1 MPSNYYLQI
10 ENTPST
16 LIRMVDSIRPELYDT
31 SLEGDRFTLK
41 EVVAHLAD
49 LEQTWLDRITTAI
62 EFPGKAVEPFNEE
75 ARYNYEMVKKKLEE
89 QKKQEQQQ
97 KDDQNQKDQE
107 QKDNKDKQDNK
118 DDKYSEKD
126 IHHELEVFDNRRRD
140 TVDYL
145 LRLADDDWANTITH
159 PEKGEMTVLE
169 IVQYIT
175 GHDLYH
181 VHQVSQYLK

>member
-1 MPSNYYLQI
+1 
-10 ENTPST
+10 
-16 LIRMVDSIRPELYDT
+16 MVDSIRPELYDT
-31 SLEGDRFTLK
+31 SLEGGRFTLK
-41 EVVAHLAD
+41 EVIAHLAD

-62 EFPGKAVEPFNEE
+62 EFPGKAVEPFNEA
-75 ARYNYEMVKKKLEE
+75 ARAIEH
-89 QKKQEQQQ
+89 
-97 KDDQNQKDQE
+97 
-107 QKDNKDKQDNK
+107 
-118 DDKYSEKD
+118 KYAEKD
-126 IHHELEVFDNRRRD
+126 IHHELDVFDNRRRD

-145 LRLADDDWANTITH
+145 LRLAEDDWSNTITH

>member
-16 LIRMVDSIRPELYDT
+16 LIRMVDAIRPDLYDT

-41 EVVAHLAD
+41 EVIAHMAD

-62 EFPGKAVEPFNEE
+62 EFPGKKVEDFDE
-75 ARYNYEMVKKKLEE
+75 AGRAIEH
-89 QKKQEQQQ
+89 
-97 KDDQNQKDQE
+97 
-107 QKDNKDKQDNK
+107 
-118 DDKYSEKD
+118 KYSEKD

-159 PEKGEMTVLE
+159 PDKGEMTVLE

>member
-1 MPSNYYLQI
+1 
-10 ENTPST
+10 
-16 LIRMVDSIRPELYDT
+16 MVDSIRPELYDT
-31 SLEGDRFTLK
+31 SLEGGRFTLK

-75 ARYNYEMVKKKLEE
+75 ARAVEH
-89 QKKQEQQQ
+89 
-97 KDDQNQKDQE
+97 
-107 QKDNKDKQDNK
+107 
-118 DDKYSEKD
+118 KYSEKD

-159 PEKGEMTVLE
+159 PDKGEMTVLE

>member
-16 LIRMVDSIRPELYDT
+16 LIRMVDAIRPDLYDT

-41 EVVAHLAD
+41 EVIAHLAD

-62 EFPGKAVEPFNEE
+62 EFPGKTVEDFDE
-75 ARYNYEMVKKKLEE
+75 AGRAIEH
-89 QKKQEQQQ
+89 
-97 KDDQNQKDQE
+97 
-107 QKDNKDKQDNK
+107 
-118 DDKYSEKD
+118 KYAEKD

-159 PEKGEMTVLE
+159 PEKGEMTILE

>member
-75 ARYNYEMVKKKLEE
+75 ARAVEH
-89 QKKQEQQQ
+89 
-97 KDDQNQKDQE
+97 
-107 QKDNKDKQDNK
+107 
-118 DDKYSEKD
+118 KYSEKD

-159 PEKGEMTVLE
+159 PDKGEMTVLE

>member
-1 MPSNYYLQI
+1 
-10 ENTPST
+10 
-16 LIRMVDSIRPELYDT
+16 MVDSIRPELYDT

-41 EVVAHLAD
+41 EVIAHLAD

-62 EFPGKAVEPFNEE
+62 EYPGKVIEGFDE
-75 ARYNYEMVKKKLEE
+75 AGRAIEH
-89 QKKQEQQQ
+89 
-97 KDDQNQKDQE
+97 
-107 QKDNKDKQDNK
+107 
-118 DDKYSEKD
+118 KYSEKD

-145 LRLADDDWANTITH
+145 LRLAEDDWSNTITH
-159 PEKGEMTVLE
+159 PEKGEMSVLE

>member
-16 LIRMVDSIRPELYDT
+16 LIRMVDAIRPDLYDT

-49 LEQTWLDRITTAI
+49 LELTWLDRITTAI
-62 EFPGKAVEPFNEE
+62 EYPGKAVENFDEG
-75 ARYNYEMVKKKLEE
+75 ARAIEH
-89 QKKQEQQQ
+89 
-97 KDDQNQKDQE
+97 
-107 QKDNKDKQDNK
+107 
-118 DDKYSEKD
+118 KYAEKE

-145 LRLADDDWANTITH
+145 LRLAEDDWSNTIVH
-159 PEKGEMTVLE
+159 PTKGEMSVLE
-169 IVQYIT
+169 IVQFIT

-181 VHQVSQYLK
+181 LHQVSEYLK

>member
-1 MPSNYYLQI
+1 
-10 ENTPST
+10 
-16 LIRMVDSIRPELYDT
+16 MVDSIRPELYDT

-75 ARYNYEMVKKKLEE
+75 ARAVEH
-89 QKKQEQQQ
+89 
-97 KDDQNQKDQE
+97 
-107 QKDNKDKQDNK
+107 
-118 DDKYSEKD
+118 KYSEKD

>member
-16 LIRMVDSIRPELYDT
+16 LIRMVDAIRPDLYDK

-41 EVVAHLAD
+41 EVIAHLAD
-49 LEQTWLDRITTAI
+49 LELTWLDRITTAI
-62 EFPGKAVEPFNEE
+62 EYPGRAVEDFDEDRRSIE
-75 ARYNYEMVKKKLEE
+75 H
-89 QKKQEQQQ
+89 
-97 KDDQNQKDQE
+97 
-107 QKDNKDKQDNK
+107 
-118 DDKYSEKD
+118 KYSEKD

-145 LRLADDDWANTITH
+145 LRLAEDDWTNTIIH
-159 PEKGEMTVLE
+159 PTKGELSVLE
-169 IVQYIT
+169 IVQFIT

-181 VHQVSQYLK
+181 LHQVSEYLK

>member
-1 MPSNYYLQI
+1 
-10 ENTPST
+10 
-16 LIRMVDSIRPELYDT
+16 MVDSIRPELYDT

-75 ARYNYEMVKKKLEE
+75 ARAVEH
-89 QKKQEQQQ
+89 
-97 KDDQNQKDQE
+97 
-107 QKDNKDKQDNK
+107 
-118 DDKYSEKD
+118 KYSEKD

-159 PEKGEMTVLE
+159 PDKGEMTVLE

>member
-31 SLEGDRFTLK
+31 SLEGGRFTLK
-41 EVVAHLAD
+41 EVIAHLAD
-49 LEQTWLDRITTAI
+49 LEQTWLDRITSAI

-75 ARYNYEMVKKKLEE
+75 ARAIEH
-89 QKKQEQQQ
+89 
-97 KDDQNQKDQE
+97 
-107 QKDNKDKQDNK
+107 
-118 DDKYSEKD
+118 KYAEKD

-145 LRLADDDWANTITH
+145 LRLADDDWANTISH
-159 PEKGEMTVLE
+159 PDKGEMTVLE

>member
-10 ENTPST
+10 ENTPAT
-16 LIRMVDSIRPELYDT
+16 LIRMVDAIRPDLYDT
-31 SLEGDRFTLK
+31 SLEADRFTLK
-41 EVVAHLAD
+41 EIIAHLAD
-49 LEQTWLDRITTAI
+49 LELTWLDRITTAV
-62 EFPGKAVEPFNEE
+62 EYPGKTVENFDEE
-75 ARYNYEMVKKKLEE
+75 GRAIEH
-89 QKKQEQQQ
+89 
-97 KDDQNQKDQE
+97 
-107 QKDNKDKQDNK
+107 
-118 DDKYSEKD
+118 KYSEKD

-159 PEKGEMTVLE
+159 PEKGEMSILE

-181 VHQVSQYLK
+181 LHQVSEYLK

>member
-75 ARYNYEMVKKKLEE
+75 ARAVEH
-89 QKKQEQQQ
+89 
-97 KDDQNQKDQE
+97 
-107 QKDNKDKQDNK
+107 
-118 DDKYSEKD
+118 KYSEKD

>member
-31 SLEGDRFTLK
+31 SLEGGRFTLK

-75 ARYNYEMVKKKLEE
+75 ARAIEH
-89 QKKQEQQQ
+89 
-97 KDDQNQKDQE
+97 
-107 QKDNKDKQDNK
+107 
-118 DDKYSEKD
+118 KYSEKD